1 MNILIVDDH
10 PLLRSGLGR
19 LFAIEFGATIVEAAT
34 AADGLKRFQET
45 EPDITILDLNLPDQ
59 GGLSLLRRLKSESPT
74 ARVIVLSMHD
84 DSLSAAACLRGGAIA
99 YLSKSAGPELIL
111 EAIGKA
117 LLGQPYLQPTIAQD
131 LAIRQ
136 VTQSDD
142 PLASLGAQD
151 LELLRLILA
160 GKRSDQIARSL
171 GLAEK
176 TVANRKT
183 ALRVKLNAAN
193 DVELVKAALAA
204 GMTVG

>member
-59 GGLSLLRRLKSESPT
+59 GGLSLLRRLKSESPA

>member
-1 MNILIVDDH
+1 MNILIIDDH

-34 AADGLKRFQET
+34 AAEGVKLFGQAK
-45 EPDITILDLNLPDQ
+45 PDIAVLDLNLPDQ
-59 GGLSLLRRLKSESPT
+59 GGLSVLRRIREDDPE

-84 DSLSAAACLRGGAIA
+84 DALSAAACLRGGAIA
-99 YLSKSAGPELIL
+99 YLSKSAEPALIL
-111 EAIGKA
+111 EAVRKA
-117 LLGQPYLQPTIAQD
+117 LQGQRYLQPTIAQD
-131 LAIRQ
+131 LAIQQ
-136 VTQSDD
+136 VTRPDD
-142 PLASLGAQD
+142 PIRSLGAPD

-160 GKRSDQIARSL
+160 GKRSDQIAQSL

-183 ALRVKLNAAN
+183 ALRAKLNAAN
-193 DVELVKAALAA
+193 DVELVRMALAA